1 MGNQHMTRP
10 SPLSIP
16 DHPRQRGVALLT
28 ALIFLV
34 VLTLLGIGVYSTTT
48 SEEKMA
54 RNFRDKEI
62 ALQAAEAAINEAKIL
77 ITGSFL
83 SGGTQRYP
91 LSDTSCYSSTSV
103 VGFSCDPTLNAATLD
118 LFSGSV
124 TGAPLNQIGS
134 DSPAI
139 TGVVSQPRYLVSGRT
154 RLFAAQATPAPASGS
169 SPRAAGACRT
179 PGSISSNFLPT
190 EHPPLTCRRN
200 APCHAT

>member
-1 MGNQHMTRP
+1 MGNQHMTYP

-34 VLTLLGIGVYSTTT
+34 VLTLLGIGVYATTT

-77 ITGSFL
+77 ITGSFQ
-83 SGGTQRYP
+83 SGGTQRFP
-91 LSDTSCYSSTSV
+91 LSDASCYSSTSV
-103 VGFSCDPTLNAATLD
+103 AGFSCDPTLNAATLD

-139 TGVVSQPRYLVSGRT
+139 TGVVSQPRYLVIWQNPTVCGASNTGTCFRIIAQGRGRLPNT
-154 RLFAAQATPAPASGS
+154 RVNLVELFTY
-169 SPRAAGACRT
+169 
-179 PGSISSNFLPT
+179 
-190 EHPPLTCRRN
+190 
-200 APCHAT
+200 

>member
-1 MGNQHMTRP
+1 MTRP
-10 SPLSIP
+10 SPRSIP

-103 VGFSCDPTLNAATLD
+103 VGFCATD
-118 LFSGSV
+118 AQCRHARPVFR
-124 TGAPLNQIGS
+124 Q
-134 DSPAI
+134 
-139 TGVVSQPRYLVSGRT
+139 RYR
-154 RLFAAQATPAPASGS
+154 RAAQSD
-169 SPRAAGACRT
+169 RQRLAG
-179 PGSISSNFLPT
+179 NY
-190 EHPPLTCRRN
+190 RRR
-200 APCHAT
+200 